1 MSATVTASQDVELT
15 IRCKAFSG
23 EGVRENKI
31 LVEPGKNG
39 RVLVWDSVADH
50 YTACHSIAARTQA
63 KIKSRAIAFWGFSHL
78 FGK

>member
-1 MSATVTASQDVELT
+1 MTTVLKNQDVEMT
-15 IRCKAFSG
+15 IRCRAFSG
-23 EGVRENKI
+23 EGVRNNKI

-39 RVLVWDSVADH
+39 RVLAWDSVAGH

-63 KIKSRAIAFWGFSHL
+63 KIKSQAISFWGFSHF

>member
-1 MSATVTASQDVELT
+1 MMNITANQDVELT
-15 IRCKAFSG
+15 IRCKAFRG

-39 RVLVWDSVADH
+39 RVLVWDSVAGH
-50 YTACHSIAARTQA
+50 YTSCHSIAARAQA
-63 KIKSRAIAFWGFSHL
+63 KIKSRAIAFWGFSHF

>member
-1 MSATVTASQDVELT
+1 MATVLKNQDVEMT
-15 IRCKAFSG
+15 IRCRAFSG

-39 RVLVWDSVADH
+39 RVLAWDAVAGH

-63 KIKSRAIAFWGFSHL
+63 RIKSRVINFWAFDHFYG
-78 FGK
+78 

>member
-1 MSATVTASQDVELT
+1 MATVLKNQDVEMT

-39 RVLVWDSVADH
+39 RVLAWDSVAGH

-63 KIKSRAIAFWGFSHL
+63 KIKSRAINFWGFSHL

>member
-1 MSATVTASQDVELT
+1 MIAVATNQDVEMA

-39 RVLVWDSVADH
+39 RVLAWDSVAGH

-63 KIKSRAIAFWGFSHL
+63 KIKSQAIAFWGFNH
-78 FGK
+78 FYGK

>member
-1 MSATVTASQDVELT
+1 MATVLKNQDVELT

-23 EGVRENKI
+23 EGVRLNKI

-50 YTACHSIAARTQA
+50 YTACHSIATKTQA
-63 KIKSRAIAFWGFSHL
+63 KIKSRAINFWAADHFYG
-78 FGK
+78 